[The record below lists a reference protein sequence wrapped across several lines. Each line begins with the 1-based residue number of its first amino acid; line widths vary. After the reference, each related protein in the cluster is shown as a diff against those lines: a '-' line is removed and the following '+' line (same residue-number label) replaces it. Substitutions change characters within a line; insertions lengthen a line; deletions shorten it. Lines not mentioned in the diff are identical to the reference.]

1 MAKKKRED
9 SKQQESKG
17 SKELK
22 ITTIHVVTPD
32 KVLSNERQVSL
43 LYLIDKFGPLHEKTI
58 MKLVYMLNEKG
69 YNLGYNFRLVGD
81 SPYSPEL
88 KNDLVALLYVG
99 FIEAETTLYRK
110 LRTTGEG
117 KDALAKA
124 NVPKG
129 LIDVINK
136 NFEEFRNTAS
146 MVDSE
151 LDLQIRNRFRELQRG
166 GRRRAPLF

>member
-1 MAKKKRED
+1 VAKKKRDD
-9 SKQQESKG
+9 SKQQEGKG

-43 LYLIDKFGPLHEKTI
+43 LYLIDRFGPLHEKTV
-58 MKLVYMLNEKG
+58 MKLAYMLSEKG

-81 SPYSPEL
+81 SPYSPDL
-88 KNDLVALLYVG
+88 RNDLVALLYVG
-99 FIEAETTLYRK
+99 FIETESSLYRK
-110 LRTTGEG
+110 LRSTGEG

-124 NVPKG
+124 RVPRG
-129 LIDVINK
+129 LIDVVNK

-151 LDLQIRNRFRELQRG
+151 LDLQIRKRFRELQRS